1 MKQRVRS
8 AGKARELAE
17 DHGRGNAAEAEEF
30 MAVAAHDLRN
40 PIAVV
45 RASAQMAQRHLRR
58 ADPDAAQVRLAAI
71 VQQTDR
77 LTEMIETFLDASRI
91 SAGRLPL
98 QSEASVDL
106 RHVIDG
112 AIDRARLL
120 LPDFAQREVAI
131 EMNRPCTGAWDR
143 IRLMRAIH
151 ALLANALI
159 YGDTS
164 TTVQVDVQVAGDA
177 VYVRVT
183 GHGPGP
189 DAGEVEHLFEQFY
202 RGKSSADAGQAG
214 SGLGLFV
221 ARGIAQRHGGDVRR
235 VEGDIFE
242 LELPLAL
249 PT

>member
-1 MKQRVRS
+1 
-8 AGKARELAE
+8 LDE

-91 SAGRLPL
+91 SGGRLPL

-106 RHVIDG
+106 REVIDA
-112 AIDRARLL
+112 AIARARLL
-120 LPDFAQREVAI
+120 LPDFEQRQVAVD
-131 EMNRPCTGAWDR
+131 MNRSCAGAWDR
-143 IRLMRAIH
+143 IRITRAVH
-151 ALLANALI
+151 ALVANALI
-159 YGDTS
+159 YGDAAKAVQIDVQVEPD
-164 TTVQVDVQVAGDA
+164 TVQV
-177 VYVRVT
+177 RVS
-183 GHGPGP
+183 GHGAGP
-189 DAGEVEHLFEQFY
+189 DADEVAHLFEQFY

-221 ARGIAQRHGGDVRR
+221 ARGIARRHGGDLRLID
-235 VEGDIFE
+235 GDVFE
-242 LELPLAL
+242 IELPLAA
-249 PT
+249 